1 MFNILC
7 NFVAYS
13 LDGLLIFGLLL
24 VCSCAYVRQ
33 VPKLKQW
40 FLSEKKGFF
49 GILYKGKNDTIDYES
64 EIFEILKLEDTCWP
78 FWGIMNIYDFLFFNN
93 LTLI

>member
-7 NFVAYS
+7 NFVVYS

-49 GILYKGKNDTIDYES
+49 GILYKGKNDTNNYES
-64 EIFEILKLEDTCWP
+64 DMFEILKLEDTFWP
-78 FWGIMNIYDFLFFNN
+78 FWEMFMIFSFFI
-93 LTLI
+93 T